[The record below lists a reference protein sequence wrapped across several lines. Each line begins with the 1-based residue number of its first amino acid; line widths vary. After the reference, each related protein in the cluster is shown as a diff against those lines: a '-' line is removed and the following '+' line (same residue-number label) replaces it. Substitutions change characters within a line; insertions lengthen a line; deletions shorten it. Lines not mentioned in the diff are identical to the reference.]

1 MADELQPIDLA
12 DVLSL
17 DQAVVNTTGSD
28 GFGITDGGFV
38 PKPYARILTEKL
50 ALARSILG
58 ADLDLTTGSV
68 IRKLLELSA
77 LEDARTWAALTRMY
91 DDQFVASAAGNAL
104 TALGTELGVP
114 RPFLNATGTVT
125 LTYAPQPGVDSLTI
139 PRGARMLTSGGHH
152 AATQVDVTLT
162 KTQPAQPVAV
172 EAFYPGPDS
181 NLDPTRTDPDGSHP
195 MKLVQWNAN
204 DSKLEWDGD
213 NPGLL
218 QLAQKNDL
226 APEAIVAIAHTAPL
240 SGGELGWSDARYRAL
255 LVQAPRTLWSASG
268 IQLAASLVP
277 GVRQAQVLDALGG
290 LDVDLPIFGQV
301 RFGETLFANGRDL
314 LSPHQVD
321 VLIAATPAAITGE
334 APGNLTDDVAAA
346 LEQLRP
352 VGVGVRVYEAE
363 EVFVTISAT
372 IRTSGLPIPR
382 TAAAQIGSSVAN
394 DLKQRLLGRV
404 ADYVSGLNF
413 GEPVRYAEVMW
424 ALMNEPGVTDV
435 SNLVLLRYPAL
446 NSQVAD
452 PLTGYQA
459 MPLGENI
466 AIAPTQIAFATN
478 DDTKLTLA

>member
-17 DQAVVNTTGSD
+17 DQAVANTTASD

-50 ALARSILG
+50 ALARSVLG
-58 ADLDLTTGSV
+58 ADLDLTAGSV

-77 LEDARTWAALTRMY
+77 LEDARTWAALARMY
-91 DDQFVASAAGNAL
+91 DDQFIASAAGNAL
-104 TALGTELGVP
+104 TALGGELGVP
-114 RPFLNATGTVT
+114 RPFLNATGVVT
-125 LTYAPQPGVDSLTI
+125 LTYSPLPGVDSLTI
-139 PRGARMLTSGGHH
+139 PQGARLMTTGGHH
-152 AATQVDVTLT
+152 AATQADVTLT
-162 KTQPAQPVAV
+162 RTHPAQPVAV
-172 EAFYPGPDS
+172 MAFYPGPES
-181 NLDPTRTDPDGSHP
+181 NLDPVRTDADGSHP

-204 DSKLEWDGD
+204 DRKLEWDGN

-218 QLAQKNDL
+218 QLAQKNAV
-226 APEAIVAIAHTAPL
+226 APETIVAIAHTTPL
-240 SGGELGWSDARYRAL
+240 SGGQLGWSDARYRAL
-255 LVQAPRTLWSASG
+255 LLQAPRTLWSASG
-268 IQLAASLVP
+268 IRLAASLVP

-290 LDVDLPIFGQV
+290 LDVDLPVFGQF
-301 RFGETLFANGRDL
+301 RFGESLFAKGRDL

-321 VLIAATPAAITGE
+321 VLVAAMPSAITGE
-334 APGNLTDDVAAA
+334 VPGNLCDDVSAA

-372 IRTSGLPIPR
+372 ITTSGLPIPR
-382 TAAAQIGSSVAN
+382 TAAAQINSSVAN

-404 ADYVSGLNF
+404 AGYVSSLNF

-435 SNLVLLRYPAL
+435 SNLVLMRYPAL
-446 NSQVAD
+446 NPQVAD
-452 PLTGYQA
+452 PATGYQPV
-459 MPLGENI
+459 PLGDNV

-478 DDTKLTLA
+478 DDTKLVLA